1 MKKIVGILTALIVI
15 GVAVFCLL
23 GGCDGFGNG
32 SGNSEGSGEGS
43 GTVTESVVSADKQ
56 ESADSK
62 ENTENPESTES
73 SKDSTADESSAVP
86 TAEVTVSGRD
96 YIYNNSKVSLD
107 EFVGELK
114 KLGAETEIRITSD
127 ETATK
132 NTMDDLI
139 ERLENE
145 GFKNYIKV
153 E

>member
-1 MKKIVGILTALIVI
+1 M
-15 GVAVFCLL
+15 
-23 GGCDGFGNG
+23 
-32 SGNSEGSGEGS
+32 
-43 GTVTESVVSADKQ
+43 
-56 ESADSK
+56 
-62 ENTENPESTES
+62 
-73 SKDSTADESSAVP
+73 P

>member
-15 GVAVFCLL
+15 GVAVFFLL

-139 ERLENE
+139 ERLESE
-145 GFKNYIKV
+145 GFRNYIKV
-153 E
+153 A